1 MFAARED
8 ARPTGVVPHKN
19 PLAFATW
26 VDNVGF
32 MEHPKDA
39 QVVASLEMLAVQEM
53 QLLLAEK
60 RTALSTL
67 RTGIAVFALP
77 LSVLSVLIA
86 TSKAYEVAHV
96 IHWLVPLV
104 LLCAGLVVLGVYLIT
119 IAVWRIRRYDRLID
133 GLKHKHSRLAELL
146 D

>member
-1 MFAARED
+1 
-8 ARPTGVVPHKN
+8 
-19 PLAFATW
+19 
-26 VDNVGF
+26 

-86 TSKAYEVAHV
+86 TSKAYEVAQV

-104 LLCAGLVVLGVYLIT
+104 LLCAGLVVLGVYLIS

-133 GLKHKHSRLAELL
+133 GLKRKHTRLAELL
-146 D
+146 G